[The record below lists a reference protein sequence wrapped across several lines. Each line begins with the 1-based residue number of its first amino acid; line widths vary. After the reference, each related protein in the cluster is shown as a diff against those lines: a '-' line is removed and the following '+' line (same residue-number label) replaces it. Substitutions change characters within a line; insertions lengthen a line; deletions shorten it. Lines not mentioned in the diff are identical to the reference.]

1 MSPHLPTPSPL
12 FRFLTPLLQSFRSTF
27 PSTTSTTPLRTFT
40 STPPMHKKNPNSKTD
55 PRVTLIRYHLQH
67 PKTPRPLRFS
77 RTRALRHWTIHRAW
91 MILRRNQRIEEEG
104 ELYRLHQSMHNAM
117 EDLRLLEG
125 SGQKEAGRLYRV
137 ALEKKGIFGK
147 DGVPIEYARAQTD
160 TPAKEPWNHGWTTDK
175 TTIR

>member
-1 MSPHLPTPSPL
+1 MSPHLPTLSPF
-12 FRFLTPLLQSFRSTF
+12 FRLLTPLLQSFRSTTL
-27 PSTTSTTPLRTFT
+27 PSLSSTTPFRTFT
-40 STPPMHKKNPNSKTD
+40 STPSLHKKNPNSKTD

-91 MILRRNQRIEEEG
+91 MILRRKKRNEEEG

-125 SGQKEAGRLYRV
+125 AGQKEAGRLYRV
-137 ALEKKGIFGK
+137 ALEKKGIFGE
-147 DGVPIEYARAQTD
+147 DGIPIEYARAQTD
-160 TPAKEPWNHGWTTDK
+160 TPAKEPWNHGWTRG
-175 TTIR
+175 IQ

>member
-1 MSPHLPTPSPL
+1 MSPYLPTPSPL
-12 FRFLTPLLQSFRSTF
+12 FRLLTPLLQSFRSITL
-27 PSTTSTTPLRTFT
+27 PSISSTTPLRTFS
-40 STPPMHKKNPNSKTD
+40 STPSLHKKNPNSKTD

-91 MILRRNQRIEEEG
+91 MILRRKKRTEEEG

-125 SGQKEAGRLYRV
+125 AGQKEAGRLYRV

-147 DGVPIEYARAQTD
+147 DGIPIEICTVNMEENFER
-160 TPAKEPWNHGWTTDK
+160 
-175 TTIR
+175 